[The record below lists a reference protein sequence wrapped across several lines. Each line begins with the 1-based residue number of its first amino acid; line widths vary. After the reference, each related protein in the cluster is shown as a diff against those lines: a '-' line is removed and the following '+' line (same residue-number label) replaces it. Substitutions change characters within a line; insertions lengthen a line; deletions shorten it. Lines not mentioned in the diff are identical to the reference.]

1 MREKTALCR
10 RPVPVAVNLPNG
22 TSFVSR
28 YERISRKQLPGN
40 ICVSRTRTDGPINK
54 RKTKKKV
61 RFALANTPTQDRAK
75 RIKKNRNSRRT
86 QTGKG
91 LADNLANLSIS
102 MGSKA
107 INSVIGKKLI
117 DKGIE
122 IIPNIFK
129 YSVSKIKNKK
139 VQRALNSDV
148 AEYVLEETQN

>member
-1 MREKTALCR
+1 
-10 RPVPVAVNLPNG
+10 
-22 TSFVSR
+22 
-28 YERISRKQLPGN
+28 
-40 ICVSRTRTDGPINK
+40 
-54 RKTKKKV
+54 
-61 RFALANTPTQDRAK
+61 
-75 RIKKNRNSRRT
+75 
-86 QTGKG
+86 
-91 LADNLANLSIS
+91 

-148 AEYVLEETQN
+148 AEYVLEETQNQAKNKLNDLFGQV